1 MREHGESSVALTSE
15 PRRHKSVGEL
25 LLHGALDRMDLVLML
40 MEHLKKR
47 IWAFHRVFEELIG
60 FQRKEEGDRTR
71 LAIDR
76 SLRIEFNV
84 REPHEFTQT

>member
-1 MREHGESSVALTSE
+1 VALTSK

-25 LLHGALDRMDLVLML
+25 FLHCDLDRMDLVLML

-47 IWAFHRVFEELIG
+47 SWAFHRVFEELIG

-76 SLRIEFNV
+76 PLRGELYI
-84 REPHEFTQT
+84 